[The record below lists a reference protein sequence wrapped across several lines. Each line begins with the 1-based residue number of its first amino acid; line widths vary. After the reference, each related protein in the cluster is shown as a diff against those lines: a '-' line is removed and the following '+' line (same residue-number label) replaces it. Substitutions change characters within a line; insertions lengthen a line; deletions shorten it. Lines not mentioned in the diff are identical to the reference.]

1 MAFEDKT
8 GQRVPM
14 VTFKIREDYK
24 WVTKT
29 SNDIFSHK
37 RVVLFALPG
46 AFTPTC
52 SSVHLPRYNELYDTF
67 RSYGV
72 DDVVC
77 LSVNDSFVLNEW
89 QKAEKADKI
98 TMLPDGNGEF
108 SRKLGFLVNKSDL
121 CFGERSWRY
130 SMIVDNGVIEKMFIE
145 PESDDDPYGESSAEK
160 MLKYLNPNA
169 RLPDSVTVFTKH
181 GCIYCA
187 RAKEMLQQRKI
198 PYEELVLNEHF
209 SIKTVKALSDTTKLP
224 QVFINGEHIGGAE
237 DLEKFFET
245 KDMPAKNVN
254 FSNSRTTQELS

>member
-14 VTFKIREDYK
+14 VTFKIREDYM

-29 SNDIFSHK
+29 SDDIFKHK

-98 TMLPDGNGEF
+98 TMLPDGNGDF
-108 SRKLGFLVNKSDL
+108 SRALGFLVNKSDL

-130 SMIVDNGVIEKMFIE
+130 SMVVDDGVIEKMFIE
-145 PESDDDPYGESSAEK
+145 PESDEDPYGESSAEK
-160 MLKYLNPNA
+160 MLKYLNPDA
-169 RLPDSVTVFTKH
+169 QLPASISIFTKH
-181 GCIYCA
+181 GCPYCA
-187 RAKEMLQQRKI
+187 RAKEMLRERKL
-198 PYEELVLNEHF
+198 PYEELVLNEQF
-209 SIKTVKALSDTTKLP
+209 SIKTVKAISGSTKLP
-224 QVFINGEHIGGAE
+224 QVFINGELIGGSE
-237 DLEKFFET
+237 DLEKYFVSKET
-245 KDMPAKNVN
+245 TSKNVN
-254 FSNSRTTQELS
+254 FSNTGTSQSLS